1 MTAQPYTTLV
11 AQEIAHTVAQLDQ
24 QQLQSVVDE
33 IGGARRVF
41 VCGTGRSLLMMKAL
55 AMRLMHAGLEAYVVG
70 ETVTPA
76 IEPGDLL
83 IVGSGSG
90 QTRTT
95 LAMVQAA
102 AAEGAHVV
110 ALTAHADSP
119 IAAAGDLVIEI
130 PAPITS
136 QPAAGASAQPPG
148 SLFEQCLLAVG
159 DALVLAVMERLGTT
173 IEDMR
178 ARHTK
183 LE

>member
-1 MTAQPYTTLV
+1 MRAEPYTTLV
-11 AQEIAHTVAQLDQ
+11 AQEIAQTVAQLDQ
-24 QQLQSVVDE
+24 QQLQAVVDE
-33 IGGARRVF
+33 IVEARRVF
-41 VCGTGRSLLMMKAL
+41 VCGTGRSLLMLKAL

-76 IEPGDLL
+76 IESGDL
-83 IVGSGSG
+83 IVVGSGSG

-102 AAEGAHVV
+102 AAEGARTVV
-110 ALTAHADSP
+110 ITAHPDSP
-119 IAAAGDLVIEI
+119 IAAAGDFIIEI

-136 QPAAGASAQPPG
+136 RPATGASVQPPG